1 MASPRTGLAVLVA
14 SALALLAALTSVPP
28 ARAAVRFDYDAMQ
41 PYGSPSAYI
50 AHELGSIDGY
60 AYTNT
65 VEAFERSYAKGF
77 RLFECDLVRLRDGT
91 VLVAHD
97 HLEALYGL
105 KKSFRSATSRDVAGL
120 HYRGKY
126 TVMNARRLIALL
138 RRYPNARLI
147 LDTKW
152 DHLLILKTLV
162 RVAHG
167 DRQVLDR
174 LVPHVADQGNID
186 AVRAIYPFRGMML
199 ATYRL
204 RHPSIQGIIDLYR
217 TNGLSAV
224 MAGAVRGPHGGH
236 VFPLALHR
244 ALQAARIPHYV
255 YDVSTAAD
263 VLRARRMHV
272 GVYSDGIYLRRGR

>member
-1 MASPRTGLAVLVA
+1 MAAPRTGLAVLAASLVA
-14 SALALLAALTSVPP
+14 LVTSLTASP
-28 ARAAVRFDYDAMQ
+28 AHATVRIDYDAMQ
-41 PYGSPSAYI
+41 PYGAPSAYI

-65 VEAFERSYAKGF
+65 VEAFRASYRKGF

-97 HLEALYGL
+97 HLESLYGL
-105 KKSFRSATSRDVAGL
+105 KKSFRRATARDVAGL
-120 HYRGKY
+120 RYRGRY
-126 TVMNARRLIALL
+126 TVMNARALVALL
-138 RRYPNARLI
+138 RRYPNVRLI

-162 RVAHG
+162 RVARG
-167 DRQVLDR
+167 DARVLNR
-174 LVPHVADQGNID
+174 LVPHVADQANID

-204 RHPSIQGIIDLYR
+204 RHPSIRGIIDLYR
-217 TNGLSAV
+217 SNGLSAV

-244 ALQAARIPHYV
+244 ALAAARIPHYV

-272 GVYSDGIYLRRGR
+272 GVYSDGIYLGLRR

>member
-1 MASPRTGLAVLVA
+1 MASPRTGLAVLA
-14 SALALLAALTSVPP
+14 ATLLALAASLVPAAP
-28 ARAAVRFDYDAMQ
+28 AQAAVPFGYDAML

-65 VEAFERSYAKGF
+65 VEAFRSSYRKGF

-105 KKSFRSATSRDVAGL
+105 KKSFRRATARDVAGL
-120 HYRGKY
+120 RYRGKY
-126 TVMNARRLIALL
+126 TVMNARGLIALL

-162 RVAHG
+162 
-167 DRQVLDR
+167 
-174 LVPHVADQGNID
+174 HVAD
-186 AVRAIYPFRGMML
+186 
-199 ATYRL
+199 
-204 RHPSIQGIIDLYR
+204 
-217 TNGLSAV
+217 
-224 MAGAVRGPHGGH
+224 GH
-236 VFPLALHR
+236 
-244 ALQAARIPHYV
+244 
-255 YDVSTAAD
+255 
-263 VLRARRMHV
+263 RRC
-272 GVYSDGIYLRRGR
+272 